1 MDEEDINPEFIQEVV
16 KDFSNY
22 ITKMM
27 LTEMINIKF
36 NELLEAIKDSIIAD
50 NKAFEND
57 EVKNEILKE
66 IYYGL
71 QEQIQTKLLELE
83 NK

>member
-1 MDEEDINPEFIQEVV
+1 MDEDDINPEFIQEFV
-16 KDFSNY
+16 KDFPKY
-22 ITKMM
+22 IIKMM
-27 LTEMINIKF
+27 LTEMINIEF
-36 NELLEAIKDSIIAD
+36 NKLLDAIKNSVISD

-57 EVKNEILKE
+57 AVKNEILKE
-66 IYYGL
+66 IYYSL

>member
-1 MDEEDINPEFIQEVV
+1 MGEDDINPEFIQEVV
-16 KDFSNY
+16 KDFSKH
-22 ITKMM
+22 ITKIM
-27 LTEMINIKF
+27 LTEMINIEF
-36 NELLEAIKDSIIAD
+36 NKLLDAIKNSVISD

-57 EVKNEILKE
+57 AVKNEILKE
-66 IYYGL
+66 IYYSL